1 MLHCSHDTIDERGE
15 DTLLLRDVETTS
27 FRETVH
33 NWPRRNYID
42 LSRQWA
48 PQPEDFEEQMDIY
61 HMSQDDEI
69 SEQDQAEEQNVPM
82 MTPRSEQLL
91 TETPA
96 PPQHPIQQI
105 HQVNS

>member
-15 DTLLLRDVETTS
+15 DTLLLRDVIS
-27 FRETVH
+27 GTVH

-42 LSRQWA
+42 LSRQLA
-48 PQPEDFEEQMDIY
+48 PQPEDFKEQMDIY

-69 SEQDQAEEQNVPM
+69 SVQAEEQNVPM

-91 TETPA
+91 TETLA